1 MALSRRPPATNRP
14 RHCGIPTQHRKQCQC
29 GGRNWRMGAVWRAHV
44 MQIRSDHLIKK
55 VIRSILYDYILCEI
69 FYQKLG
75 LHFLWEGVSS
85 TSGWGREM

>member
-1 MALSRRPPATNRP
+1 
-14 RHCGIPTQHRKQCQC
+14 
-29 GGRNWRMGAVWRAHV
+29 